1 MLYITQDI
9 INNYIIEIEIYNQK
23 TMKLNF
29 NNRKIQNFCRTKN
42 LTFIE
47 IKNCDEIYNNKIFRL

>member
-9 INNYIIEIEIYNQK
+9 INNYIIEIEKYNQK
-23 TMKLNF
+23 TMRLNF
-29 NNRKIQNFCRTKN
+29 NNRKIQNFGRTKN

-47 IKNCDEIYNNKIFRL
+47 IKNCREIYNNKIFRL